1 MILLLVL
8 AAGAYYDVR
17 EHRIPNWWVAISM
30 VCGILL
36 AMVESGVP
44 PETAVYLK
52 EGGLFLARMLA
63 VTALFFPLFF
73 FRMIGAGDIKL
84 AALICGYSGLIAG
97 AAAIGLGFLI
107 GAFWSFLKMMVKGSF
122 HERFDHLAAYIRRI
136 YHTKKIT
143 AYYDFARDGVE
154 AVIPLGV
161 CLLFGTM
168 AFIMI
173 PG

>member
-73 FRMIGAGDIKL
+73 FRMIGAGDVKL
-84 AALICGYSGLIAG
+84 AALICGYSGLTAG
-97 AAAIGLGFLI
+97 AAAIGLGFL
-107 GAFWSFLKMMVKGSF
+107 MVKGSF
-122 HERFDHLAAYIRRI
+122 HERFDHLTAYIRRI

-143 AYYDFARDGVE
+143 AYYDFARDGAE

>member
-17 EHRIPNWWVAISM
+17 EHRIPNWWVAVSA

-36 AMVESGVP
+36 SMVESGAP
-44 PETAVYLK
+44 PGPAAYLK
-52 EGGLFLARMLA
+52 ECGLFLARMLT
-63 VTALFFPLFF
+63 VSALFFPLFIC
-73 FRMIGAGDIKL
+73 RMIGAGDIKL
-84 AALICGYSGLIAG
+84 AALICGYSGLAG
-97 AAAIGLGFLI
+97 GASAIGLGFLI

-122 HERFDHLAAYIRRI
+122 HERFCHLAAYIRRI
-136 YHTKKIT
+136 YHTKTIT
-143 AYYDFARDGVE
+143 AYYDKARDGTE

-161 CLLFGTM
+161 CLFFGTM
-168 AFIMI
+168 AFIMM

>member
-52 EGGLFLARMLA
+52 EGGLFLARMLV

-73 FRMIGAGDIKL
+73 CRMIGAGDVKL
-84 AALICGYSGLIAG
+84 AALICGYSGLAAG
-97 AAAIGLGFLI
+97 AAAIGLGFLM
-107 GAFWSFLKMMVKGSF
+107 GGFWSFLKMMVKGSF
-122 HERFDHLAAYIRRI
+122 HERFSHLTAYIRRI

-143 AYYDFARDGVE
+143 VYYDFARDGAE

>member
-73 FRMIGAGDIKL
+73 FRMIGAGDVKL
-84 AALICGYSGLIAG
+84 AALICGYSGLTAG
-97 AAAIGLGFLI
+97 AVAIGLGFLI
-107 GAFWSFLKMMVKGSF
+107 GAFWSFLKMMVKA
-122 HERFDHLAAYIRRI
+122 L
-136 YHTKKIT
+136 
-143 AYYDFARDGVE
+143 
-154 AVIPLGV
+154 
-161 CLLFGTM
+161 
-168 AFIMI
+168 
-173 PG
+173 